1 MHPIEWYNHVSM
13 RAAILGC
20 PHKGIHLVSIFQTYT
35 EKLLLGNCSPG
46 YFRVNNEAQC
56 STSYPKRREMDLI
69 TLFFNLVENMAYKK
83 QTWTNARNR
92 KYRKHKKGSGF
103 WSNRGESQDDLSLAV
118 DGLEESSRCTM
129 IDNYF
134 VEKPLWVVDLGRKRN
149 IAGVILKSS
158 YRNQYDLK
166 LNSSLVTSQSY
177 LTNVDRYN
185 IYIDHHPRR
194 HRLQSSNLCSSLSR
208 IDQLL
213 FASTRLHFQC
223 RRPMHGRYV
232 YLEAVGGNHRWNKL
246 FTAVLCEVFVY
257 GQ

>member
-1 MHPIEWYNHVSM
+1 
-13 RAAILGC
+13 
-20 PHKGIHLVSIFQTYT
+20 
-35 EKLLLGNCSPG
+35 
-46 YFRVNNEAQC
+46 
-56 STSYPKRREMDLI
+56 
-69 TLFFNLVENMAYKK
+69 MAYKK

-92 KYRKHKKGSGF
+92 KYSKHKKGSEF

-118 DGLEESSRCTM
+118 DGLEDSSRCTM

-158 YRNQYDLK
+158 NINQYESK
-166 LNSSLVTSQSY
+166 LNSSQGY
-177 LTNVDRYN
+177 FTNVDRYN

-194 HRLQSSNLCSSLSR
+194 HRLQSSNLCSSLTR

-213 FASTRLHFQC
+213 ISSTRLHFPCQ
-223 RRPMHGRYV
+223 RPMHGRYV
-232 YLEAVGGNHRWNKL
+232 YLEAVGRNYRWKKL

-257 GQ
+257 EQ